1 MIFHFDQEG
10 FILGPR
16 MVKHI
21 QTNKCYIPYQQKPYD
36 YLNKCRKMALDKIK
50 TLS

>member
-1 MIFHFDQEG
+1 MILHFDQEG

-36 YLNKCRKMALDKIK
+36 HLNKCRKMALDKIK